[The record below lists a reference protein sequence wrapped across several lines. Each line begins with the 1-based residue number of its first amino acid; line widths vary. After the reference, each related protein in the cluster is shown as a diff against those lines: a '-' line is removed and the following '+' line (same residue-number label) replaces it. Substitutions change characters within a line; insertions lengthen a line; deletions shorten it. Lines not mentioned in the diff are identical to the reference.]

1 MRLEELEVI
10 PYSLPF
16 RDPYVTA
23 RGELRERRLVLLRL
37 RAEGLEGLG
46 ETASLSLR
54 GGPDVEEIARELR
67 EVSWPA
73 LTDGGFDE
81 ARIWSAIARCR
92 SRGTSAQALAAIDIA
107 LHDLAARAAGV
118 PVWRL
123 LPDQTGGSSDAKRV
137 APDRSAL
144 ASAEPPRLPRP
155 VRCNATLPAA
165 NPTGLRAM
173 TERWAAD
180 GFHTFKLKVGM
191 AGDVTQVKTVR
202 ETVGPEA
209 LIRLDANAAWTVV
222 DAEEQ
227 LRSLERF
234 EIELVEQP
242 VGTLGQM
249 AELGERARIKL
260 AADESVVTPRD
271 AREAVE
277 LGACSLATTKL
288 AKAGG
293 IIAALEVAAEI
304 PVYLSSA
311 LEGPVGIAAAA
322 HVVQA
327 LAGGP
332 GDAGVAHGLATER
345 LFSESVGTGARAEG
359 DQLHLAERP
368 GLGVELDADA
378 LASRRV
384 DP

>member
-16 RDPYVTA
+16 REPYVTA
-23 RGELRERRLVLLRL
+23 RGELRERRLVLLRI

-46 ETASLSLR
+46 ETAALSLR
-54 GGPDVEEIARELR
+54 GGPDIEEIARELR
-67 EVSWPA
+67 EVCWPA

-92 SRGTSAQALAAIDIA
+92 SRGASAQALAAIDIV
-107 LHDLAARAAGV
+107 LHDLAAKSARV

-123 LPDQTGGSSDAKRV
+123 LG
-137 APDRSAL
+137 
-144 ASAEPPRLPRP
+144 ASGARP

-165 NPTGLRAM
+165 NPTALRTM

-180 GFHTFKLKVGM
+180 GFRTFKLKVGM
-191 AGDVTQVKTVR
+191 AGDITQAKTVR
-202 ETVGPEA
+202 ETLGPQA
-209 LIRLDANAAWTVV
+209 LIRLDANAAWTVA
-222 DAEEQ
+222 DAAAQ
-227 LRSLERF
+227 LRSLARF
-234 EIELVEQP
+234 TIELVEQP
-242 VGTLGQM
+242 VGTLEQM
-249 AELGERARIKL
+249 AELREHSRVKL

-271 AREAVE
+271 ARDAVE
-277 LGACSLATTKL
+277 HGACEMATTKL

-293 IIAALEVAAEI
+293 ILAALEVAAEI

-322 HVVQA
+322 HAVQA

-332 GDAGVAHGLATER
+332 GDAGVAHGLASER
-345 LFSESVGTGARAEG
+345 LFSESIGTGARAEG
-359 DQLHLAERP
+359 DELHLEERP
-368 GLGVELDADA
+368 GLGVELDEET
-378 LASRRV
+378 LAARRISA
-384 DP
+384 